1 MEKMK
6 RNKPEKAIKRYFGS
20 LSFYRQA
27 LMIGVPVMLQ
37 ALIQSLVS
45 LVDNFMVAGLGD
57 VKMSGVS
64 VAGQILFV
72 FMVLSNAIC
81 AAGGIYMTQFSGAK
95 NRAGMRQ
102 ALRFKFYLI
111 GSFIALYLLVC
122 FVFPR
127 QILSLMVIGNAEAE
141 AILDAGEEY
150 MRLMGFM
157 GVPFCVSVVLAS
169 SMREIGQ
176 VRVPLVISVIGTL
189 VNTGLNWV
197 LIYGNLGAP
206 RLEVRG
212 AAYAT
217 LIARF
222 IEMAL
227 FVIHVRR
234 NPQPFMG
241 YRGEKLRT
249 DWKLFGGILRRGW
262 LMLFSE
268 VLWVISETV
277 TTAVYN
283 GRGGADVVSGM
294 SAGWAIVNLLFVSFG
309 GINTATSVIIGKTL
323 GRGQL
328 DEARKQSRWML
339 SAAVVF
345 GLFMTLMG
353 ALVTLLTPL
362 VFGHLSPVAQGI
374 CRDLVLLVSLYMPL
388 WVYSNVQFSV
398 ARAGGDTVMGAVV
411 DGGVTLA
418 VVIPSILLLAYLT
431 NWGPVLMY
439 GVSKLT
445 DFVKIITAHLWLKKE
460 KWVKN
465 LTVQAA

>member
-1 MEKMK
+1 MK
-6 RNKPEKAIKRYFGS
+6 KYFGS

-37 ALIQSLVS
+37 SLIQSLVS

-95 NRAGMRQ
+95 NKAGMRQ
-102 ALRFKFYLI
+102 ALRFKLYLTEA
-111 GSFIALYLLVC
+111 FIAVYLLVC

-127 QILSLMVIGNAEAE
+127 QILHLMVIGNAESE
-141 AILDAGEEY
+141 AILDAAEEY

-157 GVPFCVSVVLAS
+157 GLPFCVSVVLAT

-176 VRVPLVISVIGTL
+176 VQVPLVISVIGTL

-222 IEMAL
+222 VEMAL
-227 FVIHVRR
+227 YIFFVLRY
-234 NPQPFMG
+234 PQPFL
-241 YRGEKLRT
+241 EKHGKKLPT
-249 DWKLFGGILRRGW
+249 DWKLFGSILRRGW

-268 VLWVISETV
+268 VLWVVSETV

-323 GRGQL
+323 GKGHL
-328 DEARKQSRWML
+328 DEARKQKTWML
-339 SAAVVF
+339 SLAVVF
-345 GLFMTLMG
+345 GLFMTLTG
-353 ALVTLLTPL
+353 ALVTMLTPL
-362 VFGHLSPVAQGI
+362 VFGHLSLVAQKI

-388 WVYSNVQFSV
+388 WVYSNGQFSV

-411 DGGVTLA
+411 DGCVTLL
-418 VVIPSILLLAYLT
+418 VVIPGILLLAQLT

-439 GVSKLT
+439 GVLKLT
-445 DFVKIITAHLWLKKE
+445 DFVKIVTAHLWLKKE
-460 KWVKN
+460 NWLKN
-465 LTVQAA
+465 LTVCAT

>member
-1 MEKMK
+1 M
-6 RNKPEKAIKRYFGS
+6 KRYFGS

-37 ALIQSLVS
+37 SLIQSLVS

-95 NRAGMRQ
+95 DKTGMRQ

-111 GSFIALYLLVC
+111 GSFIALYLLAC

-127 QILSLMVIGNAEAE
+127 QVLGMMVIGNGEAE

-157 GVPFCVSVVLAS
+157 GVPFCLSVVLAT

-176 VRVPLVISVIGTL
+176 VRAPLVISVIGTL
-189 VNTGLNWV
+189 VNCALNWV
-197 LIYGNLGAP
+197 FIYGNLGVP

-217 LIARF
+217 IIARF
-222 IEMAL
+222 VEMAL
-227 FVIHVRR
+227 YLLFVTR
-234 NPQPFMG
+234 NPQPFLG
-241 YRGEKLRT
+241 KRGEKLRT
-249 DWKLFGGILRRGW
+249 DWKLFGAILRRGW

-268 VLWVISETV
+268 TLWVISETV

-309 GINTATSVIIGKTL
+309 GINTATAVIIGKTL
-323 GRGQL
+323 GKGQL
-328 DEARKQSRWML
+328 DEARKQKTWML

-353 ALVTLLTPL
+353 GLATLLAPL
-362 VFGHLSPVAQGI
+362 VFGHLSQVAQGI
-374 CRDLVLLVSLYMPL
+374 CRDLVLLVALYMPL
-388 WVYSNVQFSV
+388 WVYTNVQFSV

-411 DGGVTLA
+411 DGCVTLI
-418 VVIPSILLLAYLT
+418 VVIPGILLLARWT
-431 NWGPVLMY
+431 DWGPVLMY
-439 GVSKLT
+439 GVLKLT
-445 DFVKIITAHLWLKKE
+445 DIVKIITAHLWLKKE

-465 LTVQAA
+465 LTAQAT

>member
-1 MEKMK
+1 MK
-6 RNKPEKAIKRYFGS
+6 KYFGS

-27 LMIGVPVMLQ
+27 LMVGVPVMLQ
-37 ALIQSLVS
+37 SLIQSLVS

-72 FMVLSNAIC
+72 FMVMSNAIC
-81 AAGGIYMTQFSGAK
+81 AAGGIYMTQFSGAR
-95 NRAGMRQ
+95 NGAGMRQ

-111 GSFIALYLLVC
+111 GSFIVLYLLVC

-141 AILDAGEEY
+141 AILDAGEAY

-157 GVPFCVSVVLAS
+157 GVPFCVSVVLAT

-176 VRVPLVISVIGTL
+176 VRAPLVISVVGTL
-189 VNTGLNWV
+189 VNCVLNWV

-212 AAYAT
+212 AACAT
-217 LIARF
+217 IIARF
-222 IEMAL
+222 VEMAL
-227 FVIHVRR
+227 YIIFVLR

-241 YRGEKLRT
+241 RHGEKLRT
-249 DWKLFGGILRRGW
+249 DWRLFGEILRRGW

-323 GRGQL
+323 GQGQL

-339 SAAVVF
+339 SASVVF
-345 GLFMTLMG
+345 GLFMTLAG

-362 VFGHLSPVAQGI
+362 VFGHLSPVAQDI

-388 WVYSNVQFSV
+388 WVYTNVQFSV

-418 VVIPSILLLAYLT
+418 VVIPGILLLARLT

-439 GVSKLT
+439 GAIKLT
-445 DFVKIITAHLWLKKE
+445 DFVKLVTAHIWLKKE

-465 LTVQAA
+465 LTAQEA

>member
-1 MEKMK
+1 MK
-6 RNKPEKAIKRYFGS
+6 KYFGS
-20 LSFYRQA
+20 LSFYKQA

-37 ALIQSLVS
+37 SLIQSLVS

-72 FMVLSNAIC
+72 FMVLSNVIC

-95 NRAGMRQ
+95 NSMGMRQ
-102 ALRFKFYLI
+102 ALRFKLYMI

-122 FVFPR
+122 FVLPR
-127 QILSLMVIGNAEAE
+127 QILGLMVIGNAEAE

-157 GVPFCVSVVLAS
+157 GLPFCFSVVMAT

-189 VNTGLNWV
+189 VNTCLNWV

-222 IEMAL
+222 VEMAL
-227 FVIHVRR
+227 YAAFIMRH
-234 NPQPFMG
+234 PQPFLG
-241 YRGEKLRT
+241 KRGERMRT
-249 DWKLFGGILRRGW
+249 DWKLFGSILRRGW

-309 GINTATSVIIGKTL
+309 GINTATAVIIGKTL
-323 GRGQL
+323 GKGQL
-328 DEARKQSRWML
+328 DEARKQKTWML

-345 GLFMTLMG
+345 GMFMTLIG
-353 ALVTLLTPL
+353 GLVTLLTPL
-362 VFGHLSPVAQGI
+362 VFGHLSRAAQGI
-374 CRDLVLLVSLYMPL
+374 CRALVLLISAYIPL

-411 DGGVTLA
+411 DGCVTLTM
-418 VVIPSILLLAYLT
+418 VIPGIILLARWT

-439 GVSKLT
+439 GVLKLT
-445 DFVKIITAHLWLKKE
+445 DIIKILIAHLWLKKE

-465 LTVQAA
+465 LTIQPI

>member
-1 MEKMK
+1 M
-6 RNKPEKAIKRYFGS
+6 KRYFGS

-27 LMIGVPVMLQ
+27 LLIGVPVMLQ
-37 ALIQSLVS
+37 SLIQSLVS
-45 LVDNFMVAGLGD
+45 LVDNFMVAELGD

-95 NRAGMRQ
+95 DKTGMRQ

-127 QILSLMVIGNAEAE
+127 QILGMMVIGNAEAE

-157 GVPFCVSVVLAS
+157 GVPFCVSVVLAT

-176 VRVPLVISVIGTL
+176 VRAPLVISVIGTL
-189 VNTGLNWV
+189 VNCALNWV

-217 LIARF
+217 IIARF
-222 IEMAL
+222 VEMAL
-227 FVIHVRR
+227 YILFVLR
-234 NPQPFMG
+234 NPQPFLG
-241 YRGEKLRT
+241 KRGEKLRT
-249 DWKLFGGILRRGW
+249 DWKLFGEILRRGW

-268 VLWVISETV
+268 TLWVISETV

-309 GINTATSVIIGKTL
+309 GVNTATAVIIGKTL
-323 GRGQL
+323 GKGQL
-328 DEARKQSRWML
+328 DEARKQKTWML

-345 GLFMTLMG
+345 GLFMTGLG
-353 ALVTLLTPL
+353 GLSTLLAPL
-362 VFGHLSPVAQGI
+362 VFGHLSPVAQDI
-374 CRDLVLLVSLYMPL
+374 CRDLVLLVALYMPV
-388 WVYSNVQFSV
+388 WVYTNVQFSV

-411 DGGVTLA
+411 DGCVTLA
-418 VVIPSILLLAYLT
+418 VVIPGLLLLARWT
-431 NWGPVLMY
+431 DWGPVLMY
-439 GVSKLT
+439 GVLKLT
-445 DFVKIITAHLWLKKE
+445 DIVKIIVAHLWLKKE

-465 LTVQAA
+465 LTAQAT

>member
-1 MEKMK
+1 MK
-6 RNKPEKAIKRYFGS
+6 KTFGS
-20 LSFYRQA
+20 LSFYKQA
-27 LMIGVPVMLQ
+27 LLIGVPVMLQ
-37 ALIQSLVS
+37 SLIQSLVS

-95 NRAGMRQ
+95 NSAGMRQ
-102 ALRFKFYLI
+102 ALRFKLCLI
-111 GSFIALYLLVC
+111 GSFIILYLLVC
-122 FVFPR
+122 FAFPR
-127 QILSLMVIGNAEAE
+127 PILSLMVIGNAQAE

-157 GVPFCVSVVLAS
+157 GVPFCLSVVLAT

-176 VRVPLVISVIGTL
+176 VRAPLVISVIGTL
-189 VNTGLNWV
+189 INTALNWV

-222 IEMAL
+222 AEMAL
-227 FVIHVRR
+227 YVAFVLRF
-234 NPQPFMG
+234 PQPFMG
-241 YRGEKLRT
+241 KRGEKLRT
-249 DWKLFGGILRRGW
+249 DWKLFGSILRRGW

-268 VLWVISETV
+268 VLWVVSETV

-294 SAGWAIVNLLFVSFG
+294 SAGWGIVNLLFVSFG
-309 GINTATSVIIGKTL
+309 GINTAAAVLIGKTL
-323 GRGQL
+323 GQGQL
-328 DEARKQSRWML
+328 DEARKQKNWML

-345 GLFMTLMG
+345 GLFMTLTG
-353 ALVTLLTPL
+353 GLATLLTPL
-362 VFGHLSPVAQGI
+362 VFGHLSGVAQGI

-411 DGGVTLA
+411 DGSVTLA
-418 VVIPSILLLAYLT
+418 VVIPGILLLARWT
-431 NWGPVLMY
+431 SWGPVLMY
-439 GVSKLT
+439 GVLKLT
-445 DFVKIITAHLWLKKE
+445 DILKIVIAHLWLKKE
-460 KWVKN
+460 KWVRN
-465 LTVQAA
+465 LAQPAQ

>member
-1 MEKMK
+1 
-6 RNKPEKAIKRYFGS
+6 
-20 LSFYRQA
+20 
-27 LMIGVPVMLQ
+27 MIGIPVMLQ
-37 ALIQSLVS
+37 SLIQSLVS

-81 AAGGIYMTQFSGAK
+81 AAGGIYITQFSGAK
-95 NRAGMRQ
+95 NSAGMRQ
-102 ALRFKFYLI
+102 ALRFKFLLI

-127 QILSLMVIGNAEAE
+127 QILGMMVIGNAEAE

-157 GVPFCVSVVLAS
+157 GIPFCVSVVLAT

-176 VRVPLVISVIGTL
+176 VRAPLVISVIGTL
-189 VNTGLNWV
+189 VNCALNWV

-217 LIARF
+217 IIARF
-222 IEMAL
+222 VEMVLYIL
-227 FVIHVRR
+227 FVFRY
-234 NPQPFMG
+234 PQPFMG
-241 YRGEKLRT
+241 KHGEKLCT
-249 DWKLFGGILRRGW
+249 DWKLFGEILRRGW

-309 GINTATSVIIGKTL
+309 GINTATAVIIGKTL
-323 GRGQL
+323 GQGKL
-328 DEARKQSRWML
+328 DEARKQKTWML

-353 ALVTLLTPL
+353 GLATLLAPL
-362 VFGHLSPVAQGI
+362 VFGHLSQVAQDI

-388 WVYSNVQFSV
+388 WVYTNVQFSV

-411 DGGVTLA
+411 DGCVTLI
-418 VVIPSILLLAYLT
+418 VVIPGILMLAQWT
-431 NWGPVLMY
+431 DWGPVLMY
-439 GVSKLT
+439 GVLKLT
-445 DFVKIITAHLWLKKE
+445 DIVKIITAHLWLKKE
-460 KWVKN
+460 KWVRN
-465 LTVQAA
+465 LTVQPV

>member
-1 MEKMK
+1 M
-6 RNKPEKAIKRYFGS
+6 KRYFGS
-20 LSFYRQA
+20 LPFYRKA
-27 LMIGVPVMLQ
+27 LMIGIPVMLQ

-95 NRAGMRQ
+95 NKAGMRQ
-102 ALRFKFYLI
+102 ALRFKFYLL
-111 GSFIALYLLVC
+111 GSFIAVYLLVC
-122 FVFPR
+122 LVFPR
-127 QILSLMVIGNAEAE
+127 QILSMMVVGNTEAE

-157 GVPFCVSVVLAS
+157 GIPFCVSVVLAT

-176 VRVPLVISVIGTL
+176 VRAPLIISVIGTL
-189 VNTGLNWV
+189 VNCALNWV

-217 LIARF
+217 IIARLV
-222 IEMAL
+222 EMAL
-227 FVIHVRR
+227 YILFVVRY
-234 NPQPFMG
+234 PQPFLEKHS
-241 YRGEKLRT
+241 EKLRT
-249 DWKLFGGILRRGW
+249 DWKLFGSILRRGW

-268 VLWVISETV
+268 LLWVISETV

-323 GRGQL
+323 GKGQL
-328 DEARKQSRWML
+328 DEARNQKTWML

-353 ALVTLLTPL
+353 AMVTLLTPL
-362 VFGHLSPVAQGI
+362 VFGHLSQVAQGI

-388 WVYSNVQFSV
+388 WVYTNVQFSV

-411 DGGVTLA
+411 DGGVTLL
-418 VVIPSILLLAYLT
+418 VVIPGILLLARLT
-431 NWGPVLMY
+431 DWGPVLMY
-439 GVSKLT
+439 GVLKLT
-445 DFVKIITAHLWLKKE
+445 DFVKIIIAHLWLKKE

-465 LTVQAA
+465 LTTQEA

>member
-1 MEKMK
+1 M
-6 RNKPEKAIKRYFGS
+6 KRYFGS
-20 LSFYRQA
+20 LPFYRQA
-27 LMIGVPVMLQ
+27 LMIGIPVMLQ
-37 ALIQSLVS
+37 TLIQSLVS

-95 NRAGMRQ
+95 NKAGMRQ

-111 GSFIALYLLVC
+111 GSFIAVYMLVC

-127 QILSLMVIGNAEAE
+127 QILGMMVVGNTEAE
-141 AILDAGEEY
+141 AILNAGEEY

-157 GVPFCVSVVLAS
+157 SIPFCVSVVLAS

-176 VRVPLVISVIGTL
+176 VRAPLIISVVGTL
-189 VNTGLNWV
+189 VNCALNWV

-217 LIARF
+217 IIARF
-222 IEMAL
+222 VEMTLYIL
-227 FVIHVRR
+227 FVFRY
-234 NPQPFMG
+234 PQPFLG
-241 YRGEKLRT
+241 KHSEKLRT
-249 DWKLFGGILRRGW
+249 DWKLFGSILRKGW

-268 VLWVISETV
+268 LLWVISETV

-309 GINTATSVIIGKTL
+309 G
-323 GRGQL
+323 QL
-328 DEARKQSRWML
+328 DEARNQKTWML

-353 ALVTLLTPL
+353 AMVTLLTPL
-362 VFGHLSPVAQGI
+362 VFGHLSQVAQRI

-388 WVYSNVQFSV
+388 WVYINVQFSV
-398 ARAGGDTVMGAVV
+398 ARAGGDTLMGAVV
-411 DGGVTLA
+411 DGGVTLL
-418 VVIPSILLLAYLT
+418 VVIPGILLLAQLT
-431 NWGPVLMY
+431 DWGPVLMY
-439 GVSKLT
+439 GVLKLT
-445 DFVKIITAHLWLKKE
+445 DVAKIIIAHLWLKKE

-465 LTVQAA
+465 LTAQAA

>member
-1 MEKMK
+1 
-6 RNKPEKAIKRYFGS
+6 
-20 LSFYRQA
+20 
-27 LMIGVPVMLQ
+27 MIGIPVMLQ

-95 NRAGMRQ
+95 NKAGMRQ
-102 ALRFKFYLI
+102 ALRFKFYLL
-111 GSFIALYLLVC
+111 GSFIAVYLLVC
-122 FVFPR
+122 LVFPR
-127 QILSLMVIGNAEAE
+127 QILSMMVVGNTEAE

-157 GVPFCVSVVLAS
+157 GIPFCVSVVLAT

-176 VRVPLVISVIGTL
+176 VRAPLIISVIGTL
-189 VNTGLNWV
+189 VNCALNWV

-217 LIARF
+217 IIARLV
-222 IEMAL
+222 EMAL
-227 FVIHVRR
+227 YILFVVRY
-234 NPQPFMG
+234 PQPFLEKHS
-241 YRGEKLRT
+241 EKLRT
-249 DWKLFGGILRRGW
+249 DWKLFGSILRRGW

-268 VLWVISETV
+268 LLWVISETV

-323 GRGQL
+323 GEGQL
-328 DEARKQSRWML
+328 DEARNQKTWML

-353 ALVTLLTPL
+353 AMVTLLTPL
-362 VFGHLSPVAQGI
+362 VFGHLSQVAQGI

-388 WVYSNVQFSV
+388 WIYTNVQFSV

-411 DGGVTLA
+411 DGGVTLL
-418 VVIPSILLLAYLT
+418 VVIPGILLLARLT
-431 NWGPVLMY
+431 DWGPVLMY
-439 GVSKLT
+439 GVLKLT
-445 DFVKIITAHLWLKKE
+445 DFVKIIIAHLWLKKE

-465 LTVQAA
+465 LTTQEA